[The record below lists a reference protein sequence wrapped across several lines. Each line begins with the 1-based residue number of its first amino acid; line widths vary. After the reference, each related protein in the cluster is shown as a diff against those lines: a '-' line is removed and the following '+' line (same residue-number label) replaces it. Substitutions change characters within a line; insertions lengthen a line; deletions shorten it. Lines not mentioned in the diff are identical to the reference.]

1 MNNSKV
7 LAEQKKLLAE
17 IEILVKKKNRA
28 KA

>member
-17 IEILVKKKNRA
+17 IEMLAKKKNSV

>member
-7 LAEQKKLLAE
+7 LSEQKKLLLE
-17 IEILVKKKNRA
+17 IEMLAKKKNSA

>member
-17 IEILVKKKNRA
+17 IEILAKKKNRA